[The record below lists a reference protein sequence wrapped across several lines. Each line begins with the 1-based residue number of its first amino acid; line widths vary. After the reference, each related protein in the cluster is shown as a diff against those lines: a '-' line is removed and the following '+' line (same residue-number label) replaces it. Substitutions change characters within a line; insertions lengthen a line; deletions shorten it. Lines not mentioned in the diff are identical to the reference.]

1 MKKSS
6 ALLIAAVLIL
16 SSCGT
21 VAQYTSSD
29 TDQQFHDGIYSNT
42 PAFRTKVEKEESK
55 SDTQALIEKTQESPF
70 YLFGD

>member
-21 VAQYTSSD
+21 VAQYASSD
-29 TDQQFHDGIYSNT
+29 SDQQFHDGIYSNT
-42 PAFRTKVEKEESK
+42 PAFRTMVE
-55 SDTQALIEKTQESPF
+55 
-70 YLFGD
+70 